1 MRTRF
6 YTEDELLGI
15 LIPRIMQFYSREQ
28 HLLRDDLCERSL
40 VFRLGCILYN
50 SFDGCSVHSEYNKFH
65 DAYGAHSKSIPGQVH
80 TYPDLIVFFDRIP
93 INEPQNSLSLNQLFV
108 EVKKSQNNRLQ
119 SDLNKLK
126 WFTDDS
132 YKLQYVLGCHLFL
145 DVSCFIIVCHHHG
158 YPYSVLK
165 YEYDCIQNSC
175 IGPQT
180 QEVPTWFEYHSFSD
194 LNRMFPRGARG

>member
-6 YTEDELLGI
+6 YTENELLDR
-15 LIPRIMQFYSREQ
+15 LIPGIKLFYSREH

-50 SFDGCSVHSEYNKFH
+50 AFEGCSVHSEYNKFH
-65 DAYGAHSKSIPGQVH
+65 DEYGAHSKSIPGQVH
-80 TYPDLIVFFDRIP
+80 TYPDLIVFFDNVPRD
-93 INEPQNSLSLNQLFV
+93 EPPNSLSLNQLFV
-108 EVKKSQNNRLQ
+108 EVKKSQNDRLQ

-145 DVSCFIIVCHHHG
+145 DVNSFLVVCHHHG
-158 YPYSVLK
+158 FPYSVLK
-165 YEYDCIQNSC
+165 YEYDYIHDSWTS
-175 IGPQT
+175 PQMLD
-180 QEVPTWFEYHSFSD
+180 VPPWFEYHSFSE
-194 LNRMFPRGARG
+194 LNRMFPRGARR